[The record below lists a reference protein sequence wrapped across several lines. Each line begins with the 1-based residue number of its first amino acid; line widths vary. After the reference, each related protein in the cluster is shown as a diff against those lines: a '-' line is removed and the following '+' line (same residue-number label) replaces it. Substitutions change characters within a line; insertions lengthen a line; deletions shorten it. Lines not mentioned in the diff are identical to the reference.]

1 MIGGGT
7 ASLLPKPMWDL
18 GLSVGKV
25 WVAGVAKQYMI
36 MWRNDWIAAL
46 PLCRRSHCV
55 ESLTVKKVSLCRKG
69 HCVEGITVEGVTV

>member
-7 ASLLPKPMWDL
+7 TSLPPKPMLDL

-25 WVAGVAKQYMI
+25 WVAGVAKQ
-36 MWRNDWIAAL
+36 WRNDWFAAL

-55 ESLTVKKVSLCRKG
+55 EGLTV
-69 HCVEGITVEGVTV
+69 